1 MDKSLAIG
9 FSNHFFREADI
20 AIRGVFKKLAQK
32 KVWKISR
39 SSWSRF
45 CAEAEN
51 QLGSMTLAVY
61 EGGSK
66 RKPYFAYMGLVID
79 EEKIYNNWQERCLTG
94 RICIND
100 YSTGAC
106 EMHPALFNLSEHAV
120 RRLIQRSLLDP
131 ADYQKDIFLVLD
143 ELKYVALWSNY
154 WFQMIFTYTNNF
166 SKKDKFDYFQL
177 TIPAPNGI
185 FLAKISNEELP
196 KVEIRTYVHDLQ
208 LSPDQMEMKNIMLQ
222 STKSLEK
229 SPLSFLPLVEIM
241 NVDTSFGITILISYR
256 LSEHFKLLGMLLFE
270 HVEDDQLRA
279 LEKTNFGKFF
289 IEIASNFND
298 SISSE
303 FERVGVRAAQLE
315 IQKGLLRQLMGSKPN
330 PTDEQT
336 HQ

>member
-9 FSNHFFREADI
+9 FSNHFFREADR
-20 AIRGVFKKLAQK
+20 AIRGVIKKLSQK

-45 CAEAEN
+45 CNEAEN
-51 QLGSMTLAVY
+51 QLGNMTLSVY

-100 YSTGAC
+100 YSSGAC
-106 EMHPALFNLSEHAV
+106 EMYPALFNISEHAI
-120 RRLIQRSLLDP
+120 RRLIQRSLIDP

-143 ELKYVALWSNY
+143 ELKYVPLWSNY
-154 WFQMIFTYTNNF
+154 WFQMIFGYTNNF
-166 SKKDKFDYFQL
+166 SKKDKLDYFQL
-177 TIPAPNGI
+177 IIPAPNGI
-185 FLAKISNEELP
+185 FLAKISNDELP

-208 LSPDQMEMKNIMLQ
+208 LSPDQMEMKNIMLK
-222 STKSLEK
+222 STKSLAN

-241 NVDTSFGITILISYR
+241 NVDASFGVTLLISYR
-256 LSEHFKLLGMLLFE
+256 LRECYKLLVNLLFE
-270 HVEDDQLRA
+270 FVENDQLRA
-279 LEKTNFGKFF
+279 LEKTEFGKFF
-289 IEIASNFND
+289 IGN
-298 SISSE
+298 ISSFSELLSNE

-315 IQKGLLRQLMGSKPN
+315 IQKGVIKAAHN
-330 PTDEQT
+330 E
-336 HQ
+336 